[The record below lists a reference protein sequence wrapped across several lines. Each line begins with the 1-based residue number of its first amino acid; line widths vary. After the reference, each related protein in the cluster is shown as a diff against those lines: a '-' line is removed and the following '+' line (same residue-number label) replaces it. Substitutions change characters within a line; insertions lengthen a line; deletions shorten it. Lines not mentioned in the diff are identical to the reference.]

1 MMKERKITLS
11 MTIKLPREEK
21 EQIIDSVKAYFEQ
34 ERSESIGDLAAEQL
48 IDYMMQ
54 ELGPYIYNKA
64 VADARVLINEKMNQM
79 EDEMYSLEKPLHKR
93 KR

>member
-1 MMKERKITLS
+1 

-21 EQIIDSVKAYFEQ
+21 EQIIGSVKAYFEQ

-48 IDYMMQ
+48 IDYMIQ

>member
-1 MMKERKITLS
+1 MKERKITLS

-48 IDYMMQ
+48 IDYMIQ
-54 ELGPYIYNKA
+54 ALGPYIYNKA

>member
-1 MMKERKITLS
+1 MKERKITLS